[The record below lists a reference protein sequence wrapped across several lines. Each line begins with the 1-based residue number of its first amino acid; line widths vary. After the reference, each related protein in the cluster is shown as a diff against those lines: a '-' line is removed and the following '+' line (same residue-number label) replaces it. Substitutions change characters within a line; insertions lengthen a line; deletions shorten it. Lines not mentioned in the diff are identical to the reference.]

1 MVKLL
6 KWKQRE
12 VRNGEKLPRLK
23 STAYRGKY
31 KKKEER
37 KRKEEQKK
45 RKGKNESKEQEQRGA
60 SGVEG
65 PEDDRVSTSE
75 IGKQTEAGNGSSR
88 VMKREGRSKRP

>member
-1 MVKLL
+1 MEAARGTKR
-6 KWKQRE
+6 WKTAKIKIYRVQRE
-12 VRNGEKLPRLK
+12 I
-23 STAYRGKY
+23 

-37 KRKEEQKK
+37 ERKEEQKK
-45 RKGKNESKEQEQRGA
+45 RKGKNESKEQEERGA

-75 IGKQTEAGNGSSR
+75 IGKQTEAGNGGSR